1 MRSRNNDTR
10 AGAAQRARWTL
21 CLSSYAPKAFTMS
34 GCDEVTWVGEGGSGG
49 ARQVNAVLVLVR
61 AEDLHDVGVPLQVVH
76 DLHLPPHVLHI
87 LRRPARRPPHPR
99 HLPRCNPARL
109 AGRRG
114 PHAPCAMNA
123 ARSARHQTQDRNVPR
138 DAQVSSPAAAVY
150 CCAHHLQ
157 PYHALSD
164 RASNHLRALLSNAA
178 DSGRAAHGAH
188 THASSKYS
196 RARGRAAGTAP
207 DRAPTTGRREAALRM
222 AGTAGGAAG
231 RARTAACACRWT
243 CTRTPGRSPCAPQG
257 AWCQTARARARG
269 PGCTLCTHPARA

>member
-87 LRRPARRPPHPR
+87 LRRPARRPPHPG
-99 HLPRCNPARL
+99 HLPRCILPGSQAGART
-109 AGRRG
+109 
-114 PHAPCAMNA
+114 PCALCHE
-123 ARSARHQTQDRNVPR
+123 RR
-138 DAQVSSPAAAVY
+138 AQCQASDTRPKRPQGCSLSSPAAAVY

-164 RASNHLRALLSNAA
+164 HTSNHLRALVSNAA
-178 DSGRAAHGAH
+178 
-188 THASSKYS
+188 
-196 RARGRAAGTAP
+196 
-207 DRAPTTGRREAALRM
+207 
-222 AGTAGGAAG
+222 
-231 RARTAACACRWT
+231 
-243 CTRTPGRSPCAPQG
+243 
-257 AWCQTARARARG
+257 
-269 PGCTLCTHPARA
+269 